1 MLAIPLLMLL
11 ALLGIIRLTE
21 TTSPHAL
28 GVQTY
33 ITKSNV
39 NFGFVSFFLS
49 LEAGSSPFSFWVL
62 FSLIAFF
69 SFFSTDQSLELPY
82 SLAA

>member
-1 MLAIPLLMLL
+1 MLAIPLLMFL

-21 TTSPHAL
+21 ATSPHAL

-39 NFGFVSFFLS
+39 NFGFVSFFCHWKQDPHHFPS
-49 LEAGSSPFSFWVL
+49 GFYFH
-62 FSLIAFF
+62 
-69 SFFSTDQSLELPY
+69 
-82 SLAA
+82 